1 MFHLYIRVVKT
12 EAGLWSVSNS
22 LDRKKWNSHRTFTI
36 ESNAVDHAFG
46 CAVKWEHITGG
57 TSGVTIDPREHK
69 ETSAY
74 A

>member
-22 LDRKKWNSHRTFTI
+22 LDCKKWNSHRAFTI

-46 CAVKWEHITGG
+46 CAVKW
-57 TSGVTIDPREHK
+57 
-69 ETSAY
+69 
-74 A
+74 